1 MSKAACV
8 LVKING
14 AATPASYPDIIIVS
28 FCKTINT
35 HSINIIRQINNNIWI
50 ATAGYGL
57 WKYSG
62 DSLFNI
68 TEYSGPYVPWC
79 LGGCGYIISRN
90 SLKIL
95 STDTNYHN
103 EIYEDLYVAKIL
115 YDKQINPTN
124 VSDLSRYI
132 YSKDHS

>member
-1 MSKAACV
+1 MLSEYCGKVNNTTGNRKWHINRCSK
-8 LVKING
+8 
-14 AATPASYPDIIIVS
+14 
-28 FCKTINT
+28 
-35 HSINIIRQINNNIWI
+35 
-50 ATAGYGL
+50 
-57 WKYSG
+57 